1 MRLHTSRH
9 RLILLCGVLS
19 IALVASTAMAQQ
31 RTGRN
36 VTPGGGAEGRMMKKK
51 AKEIGLSEET
61 IAKIDAAIEANKAE
75 EKKLREENRVALT
88 ELNEVLS
95 KNLPSEKELMAAADK
110 VGALASKSRD
120 QKMKSV
126 LEVRSFLTA
135 EELEKF
141 MVIRNKAT
149 ARR

>member
-1 MRLHTSRH
+1 
-9 RLILLCGVLS
+9 VLS

-31 RTGRN
+31 RSGRN

-51 AKEIGLSEET
+51 AKDIGLSEET
-61 IAKIDAAIEANKAE
+61 IAKIDAAIEANKAA
-75 EKKLREENRVALT
+75 EKKLREENRDALT
-88 ELNEVLS
+88 KLNEVLS

-110 VGALASKSRD
+110 VGELASKSRE

-126 LEVRSFLTA
+126 LEVRSLLTA
-135 EELEKF
+135 EQLEKF
-141 MVIRNKAT
+141 MEFRNKAT

>member
-88 ELNEVLS
+88 KLNEVLS